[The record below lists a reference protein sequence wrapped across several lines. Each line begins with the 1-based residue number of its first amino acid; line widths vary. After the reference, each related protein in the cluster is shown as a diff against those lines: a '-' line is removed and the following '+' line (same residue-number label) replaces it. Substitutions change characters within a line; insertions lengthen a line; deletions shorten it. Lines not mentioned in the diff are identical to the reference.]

1 MVRTDL
7 QSSMVDSRMI
17 FINGEINR
25 DTAITVIGN
34 LLYLD
39 SLNSEDINI
48 YINSPGGSVSD
59 GLAIID
65 TMELL
70 KSKVTVIGYGTVASM
85 AAVILACGSRRCCLK
100 HTRLMIHQMYGGIQ
114 GNVSDVE
121 IAYNNMMEIKSDI
134 MGLLA
139 SKVRKTIRQ
148 VEKDCERDHWMSAK
162 EAKEYGLIDEV
173 L

>member
-7 QSSMVDSRMI
+7 QSSMIDSRMI

-48 YINSPGGSVSD
+48 YINSPGGTVSD

-85 AAVILACGSRRCCLK
+85 AAVILACGNRRCCLK

-162 EAKEYGLIDEV
+162 EAKKYGLIDEV